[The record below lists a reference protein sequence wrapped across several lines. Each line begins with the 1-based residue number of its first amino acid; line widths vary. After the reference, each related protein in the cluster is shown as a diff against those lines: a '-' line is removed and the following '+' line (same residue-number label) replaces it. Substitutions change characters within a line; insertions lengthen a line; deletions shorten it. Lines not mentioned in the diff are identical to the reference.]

1 MLSYHQQAD
10 GLYRKIVETEYDMNH
25 LSDAMML
32 ASEMEQTATA
42 GQMATNLQNRW
53 RDAFTALRD
62 AKRAL
67 TRSNQECVTELLLN
81 LSDEDHAVVRMR
93 FVKAAYPRIFKDKG
107 DAATM
112 LKAAQ
117 AIPTLNPQQLG
128 EIARMASQYA
138 QEYWN
143 ICESMISI
151 NEEAAFAESTGRI
164 MSQGDMKRSIIEEK
178 LRFQRSELND
188 RVRMRLRM
196 TLNEDQVKEVPGL
209 RLTVTAAAEK

>member
-1 MLSYHQQAD
+1 MTSPYVPNTDAD
-10 GLYRKIVETEYDMNH
+10 R
-25 LSDAMML
+25 DAML
-32 ASEMEQTATA
+32 
-42 GQMATNLQNRW
+42 
-53 RDAFTALRD
+53 
-62 AKRAL
+62 
-67 TRSNQECVTELLLN
+67 
-81 LSDEDHAVVRMR
+81 
-93 FVKAAYPRIFKDKG
+93 
-107 DAATM
+107 
-112 LKAAQ
+112 Q
-117 AIPTLNPQQLG
+117 AIGADTVHELFRDIPSEFRNPDLALPSPLSELDLG
-128 EIARMASQYA
+128 REIARMASQYA

-143 ICESMISI
+143 ICESMISV